1 MIGARGRG
9 KGGNFIEAGATR
21 CRECVYLS
29 PDAQSLSHSPQVTS
43 EALPYWCI
51 LPLMHK
57 VSHTLAIG
65 LYLPRLD
72 GCILPLM
79 HRSLTP
85 EEEAVKNKWDV
96 VCILPLMHK
105 VSHIVYIVAHAIS
118 NMCSMV
124 CRHLM

>member
-29 PDAQSLSHSPQVTS
+29 PDAQGLSHLLQVTS

-51 LPLMHK
+51 LPLIHK

-79 HRSLTP
+79 H
-85 EEEAVKNKWDV
+85 
-96 VCILPLMHK
+96 K
-105 VSHIVYIVAHAIS
+105 VSHTADSRAGRDLARAGAS
-118 NMCSMV
+118 FP
-124 CRHLM
+124 

>member
-29 PDAQSLSHSPQVTS
+29 PDAQGLSHLLQVTS

-57 VSHTLAIG
+57 VSHTADSRAGRDLARAG
-65 LYLPRLD
+65 ASFP
-72 GCILPLM
+72 
-79 HRSLTP
+79 
-85 EEEAVKNKWDV
+85 
-96 VCILPLMHK
+96 
-105 VSHIVYIVAHAIS
+105 
-118 NMCSMV
+118 
-124 CRHLM
+124 